1 MYNVETLAAGTQH
14 ITQSQ
19 TKTVLN
25 ALVITKWPPHP
36 WRDHKF
42 MKESNFRDQ

>member
-1 MYNVETLAAGTQH
+1 MTNWIKPHGQMYNVETLAAGTQH

-36 WRDHKF
+36 
-42 MKESNFRDQ
+42 